1 MYFSLFLSFNSAN
14 GSQFFFTLS
23 ETPELNGQATLFGRL
38 VNETIF
44 NLLRMAELDIDPK
57 TESPLYPPK
66 IINTEVILNPF
77 NDIIPRERRI
87 TSLNVQTSTDQQ
99 PSSESLSK
107 LTKKNVSLLSFA
119 DEEDSVTDNQ
129 KKSGQLPSKSKA
141 TLSPTTQVASTSS
154 APHPSSSLQFL
165 QQMKAVQMRDTQD
178 KIKQMEEELGF
189 KSAATKPSSP
199 EAEKKEVNNKTM
211 SALEKYKAKFEEKKK
226 RKATLEG
233 NGEMETLLLL
243 NSFRQKL
250 QKADHSGEEA
260 QISDESS
267 NPTKKHLDI
276 CKLHGLLNCLSCR
289 DTFNINL
296 NAAESE
302 NLVEKDW
309 MMHKLV
315 FDRRELEGQVR
326 EDLKDLVVIDPRE
339 QQAKIS
345 DKNNHKK
352 DSTI

>member
-1 MYFSLFLSFNSAN
+1 MYNSAN

-23 ETPELNGQATLFGRL
+23 EAPELNGHATLFGRL

-77 NDIIPRERRI
+77 HDIIPRERRI
-87 TSLNVQTSTDQQ
+87 TSLDAQTSTDQQ
-99 PSSESLSK
+99 PSSKFQSN

-119 DEEDSVTDNQ
+119 DEEDYVTDDQ
-129 KKSGQLPSKSKA
+129 KKSVQLPSKSKA
-141 TLSPTTQVASTSS
+141 TLSSTTQVASTSS
-154 APHPSSSLQFL
+154 VPHPSSSLPFL

-189 KSAATKPSSP
+189 KSAATKPSSS

-302 NLVEKDW
+302 NLDEKDW

-326 EDLKDLVVIDPRE
+326 EDLKDLIVIDPRE
-339 QQAKIS
+339 QQAKLS
-345 DKNNHKK
+345 DKNNYKK
-352 DSTI
+352 DKII